1 MTSPAFR
8 GLFATLALILLAA
21 PGARAAVFNPETF
34 TLENGME
41 VVVVPNHRAP
51 VVVHM
56 VWYRVGAADDPVGK
70 SGIAHFLEHLMFKGT
85 PRYPGDEFSRLVAR
99 HGGNENAFTS
109 QDYTGYYQKVAKER
123 LGLVMALEAD
133 RMTNLV
139 LSDEVVLPE
148 RDVIIEERRSRVDN
162 EPSALV
168 GEQNAAAQYLAH
180 PYGVPIIGWEHE
192 IRALT
197 TDDALAFYRRHYAPG
212 NAILVV
218 SGDIT
223 VAELKPLAE
232 KHYGVIPAQD
242 IAPRLRPQEPPQRA
256 ARRVELRDGRVS
268 QPSLSRSYIAPS
280 LTAGATEHAYP
291 LQLLAEA
298 LGGGATSRL
307 YRALVVEL
315 QLAASAGAWYDDLS
329 LDLTRFVVYA
339 TPSPGVEIAELE
351 AAIDEEIARLLD
363 DGVGADEIARIKQ
376 RLIAETTYARDSL
389 YAAARVFGSARTS
402 GVSVAEIEAWP
413 ERIEAVTVEQINQ
426 AARAVLRP
434 EGSVTGVL
442 LPENSG

>member
-8 GLFATLALILLAA
+8 RLFAALALILLAA

-70 SGIAHFLEHLMFKGT
+70 SGVAHFLEHLMFKGT
-85 PRYPGDEFSRLVAR
+85 PSYPDGEFSRLVAR

-162 EPSALV
+162 EPSALL
-168 GEQNAAAQYLAH
+168 GEQIAAAQYLAH

-307 YRALVVEL
+307 YRALVVER

-363 DGVGADEIARIKQ
+363 DGVGEDEIARIKQ

-389 YAAARVFGSARTS
+389 YTAARAFGAARTS

-413 ERIEAVTVEQINQ
+413 DRIEAVTVEQINQ
-426 AARAVLRP
+426 AARAVLRF

-442 LPENSG
+442 LPEETG

>member
-1 MTSPAFR
+1 MTTPAFR
-8 GLFATLALILLAA
+8 RLFAALVLILLAA

-85 PRYPGDEFSRLVAR
+85 PSYPDGEFSRLVAR

-139 LSDEVVLPE
+139 LRDEVVLPE

-162 EPSALV
+162 EPGALL
-168 GEQNAAAQYLAH
+168 GEQIAAAQYLAH

-192 IRALT
+192 MRALT
-197 TDDALAFYRRHYAPG
+197 TEDALAFYRRHYAPS
-212 NAILVV
+212 NAVLVV

-223 VAELKPLAE
+223 MAELKPLAE

-256 ARRVELRDGRVS
+256 ARRVVLRDGRVS

-291 LQLLAEA
+291 LQVLAEV

-307 YRALVVEL
+307 YRALVVERK
-315 QLAASAGAWYDDLS
+315 LAASAGAWYDDVS

-339 TPSPGVEIAELE
+339 TPSPGVEITELE

-389 YAAARVFGSARTS
+389 YAAARVFGAARTS

-413 ERIEAVTVEQINQ
+413 DRIEAVTVEQITQ

-442 LPENSG
+442 LPEETG

>member
-8 GLFATLALILLAA
+8 GLFAALVMILLAA

-85 PRYPGDEFSRLVAR
+85 PSYPDGEFSRLVAR

-162 EPSALV
+162 DPGALL
-168 GEQNAAAQYLAH
+168 GEQIAAAQYLAH

-192 IRALT
+192 MRALT
-197 TDDALAFYRRHYAPG
+197 TEDALAFYRRYYAPS
-212 NAILVV
+212 NAVLVV

-223 VAELKPLAE
+223 LAELKPLAE

-256 ARRVELRDGRVS
+256 ARRVVLRDGRVS
-268 QPSLSRSYIAPS
+268 QPSMSRSYIAPS

-291 LQLLAEA
+291 LQVLAEV

-307 YRALVVEL
+307 YRALVVERM
-315 QLAASAGAWYDDLS
+315 LAASAGAWYDDVS

-351 AAIDEEIARLLD
+351 AAIDEEIARVLD

-389 YAAARVFGSARTS
+389 YAAARAFGAARTS

-413 ERIEAVTVEQINQ
+413 DRIEAVTVEQINQ
-426 AARAVLRP
+426 AARAVLRL

-442 LPENSG
+442 LPEETG

>member
-1 MTSPAFR
+1 
-8 GLFATLALILLAA
+8 
-21 PGARAAVFNPETF
+21 
-34 TLENGME
+34 ME

-85 PRYPGDEFSRLVAR
+85 PRYPDGEFSRLVAR
-99 HGGNENAFTS
+99 HGGNQNAFTS
-109 QDYTGYYQKVAKER
+109 QDYTGYYQKVAKEQ

-139 LSDEVVLPE
+139 LNDDVVLSE

-162 EPSALV
+162 QPASLL
-168 GEQNAAAQYLAH
+168 GEQIAAAQYLAH

-192 IRALT
+192 IRGLT
-197 TDDALAFYRRHYAPG
+197 TEDALDVYRRYYAPN

-223 VAELKPLAE
+223 MAELKPLAE
-232 KHYGVIPAQD
+232 QHYGVIPAQD
-242 IAPRLRPQEPPQRA
+242 VVPRLRPQEPPQRA
-256 ARRVELRDGRVS
+256 ARRVEMRDGRVS

-307 YRALVVEL
+307 YRALVVERK
-315 QLAASAGAWYDDLS
+315 LATSAGAWYDDVS
-329 LDLTRFVVYA
+329 LDLTRFAVYA
-339 TPSPGVEIAELE
+339 TPSAGVDVAELE
-351 AAIDEEIARLLD
+351 AALDEEIARLLE
-363 DGVGADEIARIKQ
+363 DGVGEEEIARIKR

-389 YAAARVFGSARTS
+389 HAAARVFGAARTS

-434 EGSVTGVL
+434 EGSVTGIL
-442 LPENSG
+442 LPEEAD

>member
-8 GLFATLALILLAA
+8 RLFAALVLILLAA

-85 PRYPGDEFSRLVAR
+85 PNYPDGEFSRLVAR
-99 HGGNENAFTS
+99 YGGNENAFTS
-109 QDYTGYYQKVAKER
+109 QDYTGYYQKVAKQR

-162 EPSALV
+162 NPSALL
-168 GEQNAAAQYLAH
+168 GEQIAAAQYLAH
-180 PYGVPIIGWEHE
+180 PYGVPVIGWEHE

-197 TDDALAFYRRHYAPG
+197 TEDALAFYRRHYAPG
-212 NAILVV
+212 NAVLVV

-223 VAELKPLAE
+223 LAELKPLAE

-256 ARRVELRDGRVS
+256 ARRVVLRDGRVS

-280 LTAGATEHAYP
+280 LSAGATEHAYP
-291 LQLLAEA
+291 LQVLAEV

-307 YRALVVEL
+307 YRALVVER
-315 QLAASAGAWYDDLS
+315 QLAASAGAWYDDVS

-363 DGVGADEIARIKQ
+363 DGVGADEICRIKQ

-389 YAAARVFGSARTS
+389 YAAARAFGPALTS

-413 ERIEAVTVEQINQ
+413 ERIEAVTVERINQ

-442 LPENSG
+442 LPEETN

>member
-8 GLFATLALILLAA
+8 GLFAALALFLLAA
-21 PGARAAVFNPETF
+21 SGARAAVFNPETF

-85 PRYPGDEFSRLVAR
+85 PSHPDGEFSRLVAR

-123 LGLVMALEAD
+123 LELVMALEAD

-162 EPSALV
+162 EPSALL
-168 GEQNAAAQYLAH
+168 GEQIAAALYLAH

-192 IRALT
+192 MRELT
-197 TDDALAFYRRHYAPG
+197 TEDALAFYRRHYAPG
-212 NAILVV
+212 NAVLVV

-223 VAELKPLAE
+223 LAELKPLAE
-232 KHYGVIPAQD
+232 KYYGVIPARD

-256 ARRVELRDGRVS
+256 ARHLELRDGRVS

-298 LGGGATSRL
+298 LGRGATSRL
-307 YRALVVEL
+307 YRALVVERR
-315 QLAASAGAWYDDLS
+315 LAASAGAWYDDLS

-351 AAIDEEIARLLD
+351 AAIDEEIARVLD
-363 DGVGADEIARIKQ
+363 DGVGEDEIARIKR

-389 YAAARVFGSARTS
+389 STAARAFGGARTS
-402 GVSVAEIEAWP
+402 GVSVEEIEAWP
-413 ERIEAVTVEQINQ
+413 DRIDAVTVEQINA

-434 EGSVTGVL
+434 EGSVTGIL
-442 LPENSG
+442 LPEESS